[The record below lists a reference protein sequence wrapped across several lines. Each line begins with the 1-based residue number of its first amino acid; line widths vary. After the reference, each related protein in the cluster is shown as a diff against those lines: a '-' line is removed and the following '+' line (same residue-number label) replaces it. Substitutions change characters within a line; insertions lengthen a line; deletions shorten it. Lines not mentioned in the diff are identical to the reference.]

1 MFNIKHALR
10 TLQISEWNNDNI
22 KIVVAAINSRQ
33 LTMYGICNLTQTFK
47 EVMP

>member
-1 MFNIKHALR
+1 MFNIKQALR

-22 KIVVAAINSRQ
+22 KIVVAAGRQ
-33 LTMYGICNLTQTFK
+33 LTMYGICNLTQTFT